1 MGAFA
6 VKPARFTY
14 ERAHTLEHALAL
26 LHEQRG
32 RVAVLAGGQSLIPL
46 LNLRRRRPEVVL
58 DITRVSGLDRV
69 EGDGEAMTVGALV
82 TQHDLGEHEHL
93 DDALRECLPYTG
105 HYATR
110 HRGTIGGSIAHGE
123 PRGEL
128 PLTLLTLGGS
138 AQVRSRSG
146 QREIPAEQLYVGP
159 FQTTLEPD
167 ELIVSTRW
175 PRAGRGEGRAFAELA
190 QRHGDF
196 TLACATCA
204 IALSDGE
211 IVAARVGVGA
221 VADRPLLIEEAG
233 EALVGRP
240 ADAAS
245 AQAAADAA
253 RRAVPG
259 YDDHHA
265 SAAYR
270 RHLAGV
276 LVGAA
281 ARRAMERAGA

>member
-1 MGAFA
+1 M
-6 VKPARFTY
+6 KPARFTY
-14 ERAHTLEHALAL
+14 ERAQTLEDALGL
-26 LHEQRG
+26 MHEQRE
-32 RVAVLAGGQSLIPL
+32 RVAVLAGGQSLLPL
-46 LNLRRRRPEVVL
+46 LNLRRRRPEIVL
-58 DITRVSGLDRV
+58 DITRVSGLDRI
-69 EGDGEAMTVGALV
+69 EDDGDAMTVGALV
-82 TQHDLGEHEHL
+82 TQYDLGERNGL

-138 AQVRSRSG
+138 ARVRSRAG
-146 QREIPAEQLYVGP
+146 QREVPAEQLYVGP
-159 FQTTLEPD
+159 FQTCLEPE

-175 PRAGRGEGRAFAELA
+175 PRAGRGEGRAFVELA

-196 TLACATCA
+196 TLACAACA
-204 IALSDGE
+204 IAVSDGE
-211 IVAARVGVGA
+211 IVSARVGVGA
-221 VADRPLLIEEAG
+221 VADRPLLVEEAG

-240 ADAAS
+240 AEAAS
-245 AQAAADAA
+245 ARAAHDAA
-253 RRAVPG
+253 RDAVPG

-281 ARRAMERAGA
+281 AQRAMERAGA